1 MIVICR
7 WVWSIR
13 CTVLFGHNILFRIG
27 THIFG
32 GNFGFAIVDGD
43 FEDSLALPIAGL
55 MTNEDSHEV
64 AEKLEKLHKTAADF
78 GCKLD
83 SPFMTMSFM
92 ALLVIPAIKISD
104 KGLFDCINFE
114 FIDVIK
120 N

>member
-1 MIVICR
+1 MLTVI
-7 WVWSIR
+7 
-13 CTVLFGHNILFRIG
+13 LKIL
-27 THIFG
+27 
-32 GNFGFAIVDGD
+32 
-43 FEDSLALPIAGL
+43 LALPIAGL
-55 MTNEDSHEV
+55 MTNEDSYEV
-64 AEKLEKLHKTAADF
+64 AEKLENLQKTAADF

-120 N
+120 IRGIPFFFINSFFISWIAFCSSFDPTLLITLFLLP